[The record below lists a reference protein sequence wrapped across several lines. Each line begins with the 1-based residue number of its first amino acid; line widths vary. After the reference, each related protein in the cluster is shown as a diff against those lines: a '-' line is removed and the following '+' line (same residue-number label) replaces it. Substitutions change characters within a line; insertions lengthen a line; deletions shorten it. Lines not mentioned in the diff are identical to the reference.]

1 MSRLFC
7 GIFIG
12 SLWSSVLLGQ
22 PKTFEKLPASVND
35 PSYSELLPLISADG
49 HWLYFARIRSAADGS
64 SIFDI
69 WRSEH
74 TSDDSFK
81 QAEFVGGNLSS
92 RFGIAV
98 TSIAPDNNTVYLI
111 GKLRANTPPED
122 RVMVTHRTKDGW
134 ETPKPVRIQNLVV
147 KSLYTD
153 YAFGPDQRTLILSM
167 ASDSTLGG
175 RDLYVC
181 FLDETSNTWSAP
193 QWLGATI
200 NSKDDEITPYLAA
213 DGKTLY
219 FSSDRPG
226 ATGEVDVWRSERL
239 DDSWKKWS
247 KPEHL
252 DNSVNRGGRITFY
265 TEDAEGKYAYF
276 IWRPNTTAPTA
287 IYRTLAPARIV
298 PVTLI
303 RGIVTDETNTPIEA
317 QIRYERLS
325 DGKTLGIA
333 RTDPVTGEY
342 QITLAA
348 GESYAIYAD
357 KSGYLPKSERFD
369 AHDVKAF
376 STIEK
381 NLALIKIKENAVVRL
396 NNIFF
401 ETDKATLLPT
411 SFAELDRL
419 ADIMKKEPS
428 LRVAIEGHTDSTG
441 TVEHNKK
448 LSQSRAESVVAYLQT
463 KQIAATRLESHGY
476 GSEKPIA
483 PNATEEGKAEN
494 RRVEFRVIK

>member
-1 MSRLFC
+1 MNRLFF
-7 GIFIG
+7 GILLLI
-12 SLWSSVLLGQ
+12 LCSSVLSAQ
-22 PKTFEKLPASVND
+22 PRTFEKLPTTVND
-35 PSYSELLPLISADG
+35 PSYSEILPLISADG
-49 HWLYFARIRSAADGS
+49 HWLYFARIRQAADGS
-64 SIFDI
+64 SIFDV

-98 TSIAPDNNTVYLI
+98 TSIAPDNNTLYLI

-122 RVMVTHRTKDGW
+122 RVMATHRTKDGW
-134 ETPKPVRIQNLVV
+134 EIPKPVRIQNLVV

-181 FLDETSNTWSAP
+181 FLDEASNTWSPP
-193 QWLGATI
+193 QWLGATL

-226 ATGEVDVWRSERL
+226 AVGEVDVWRSERL
-239 DDSWKKWS
+239 DDSWKRWS

-252 DNSVNRGGRITFY
+252 DNTINRQGRTTYY

-276 IWRPNTTAPTA
+276 VWRPNTTAGTA
-287 IYRTLAPARIV
+287 IYRTAAPERII

-303 RGIVTDETNTPIEA
+303 HGRVTDETNAPIEA

-333 RTDPVTGEY
+333 RTDPLTGEY

-348 GESYAIYAD
+348 GESYAIYAE

-369 AHDVKAF
+369 ARDVKAF
-376 STIEK
+376 SNIEK
-381 NLALIKIKENAVVRL
+381 NLVLIKIKENAVVRL

-401 ETDKATLLPT
+401 ETDKTALLPT
-411 SFAELDRL
+411 SYAELDRL
-419 ADIMKKEPS
+419 ADIMKKEPT
-428 LRVAIEGHTDSTG
+428 LRVSIEGHTDSTG

-448 LSQSRAESVVAYLQT
+448 LSQSRAESVVEYLKT
-463 KQIAATRLESHGY
+463 KQIEAVRLESKGY
-476 GSEKPIA
+476 GPERPVAS
-483 PNATEEGKAEN
+483 NATEEGKAEN